1 MKKKLFKIIPII
13 IIIFNLFFATAS
25 IIYLPHSFTD
35 GRIIHENY
43 TEIIYICLIA
53 FIIMNIMLIAYIF
66 LNYKYIGKD
75 KQKDKIVK
83 YLIIIYVLISFF
95 LPVYKLVGTNE
106 IDASYT
112 RGLANIYGINIWN
125 IEFFLQHKNIK

>member
-1 MKKKLFKIIPII
+1 MKRKFLKIIPII
-13 IIIFNLFFATAS
+13 IIVFNLFYATVSILYLPHRFIDHS
-25 IIYLPHSFTD
+25 IIYN
-35 GRIIHENY
+35 NY

-53 FIIMNIMLIAYIF
+53 FIIMNIILIAYIF

-83 YLIIIYVLISFF
+83 CLLVVYLLISFF

-106 IDASYT
+106 IDDRYI

-125 IEFFLQHKNIK
+125 IDFFYNN